1 MIKYPIIFIK
11 IITVNFPLF
20 VARRIRNTHETS
32 FSKTVTYV
40 GIGTIALGIC
50 IILVAFS
57 ILFGFKDAIIS
68 KITNF
73 SGDLR
78 ISQISG
84 NHSLSESPMQRN
96 VAWEKSIMN
105 HPYVDHLQSHVQ
117 IPGILVGDQG
127 LAGVVIK
134 GIGLDMPLA
143 QIKQNIIAGNG
154 QINQGQRIVLSAE
167 LAKQL
172 KVKLNES
179 VILYFL
185 SQPNRPRKVKIQGIY
200 ETGLEELDHLFVL
213 ADRAWVQKMNG
224 YTADSVGTYEV
235 FLKSNVDLNIAA
247 NRLTSTLPPTWKLET
262 KEELF
267 PALFDWMLMLDRN
280 IVIFITLL
288 LIVAC
293 FNLIATL
300 WVLIMER
307 IPMVGLLK
315 ALGSSA
321 AQIRSIFWWNGI
333 FILLRGLLLG
343 NLVAM
348 GFCWL
353 QATYHLIPLDPVNYY
368 MNAVPIHWDWLT
380 WVWVNVGT
388 CLLVSVIIYIPTHFI
403 NKIDPQTAI
412 NYKN

>member
-1 MIKYPIIFIK
+1 M
-11 IITVNFPLF
+11 NFPLF

-40 GIGTIALGIC
+40 GIGTIALGTC

-57 ILFGFKDAIIS
+57 ILFGFKNAIIQ

-96 VAWEKSIMN
+96 EAWEKTIRN
-105 HPYVDHLQSHVQ
+105 HPYVDHLQAHVQ
-117 IPGILVGDQG
+117 KPGILVGDKG

-134 GIGLDMPLA
+134 GIGNDMPLS
-143 QIKQNIIAGNG
+143 QINQNIILGSG
-154 QINQGQRIVLSAE
+154 HIKKSQSIILSKE
-167 LAKQL
+167 LAHQL
-172 KVKLNES
+172 KVSINQS

-185 SQPNRPRKVKIQGIY
+185 SQPNRPRKVQVQGIY
-200 ETGLEELDHLFVL
+200 ETGLEELDKLFVL

-224 YTADSVGTYEV
+224 YTADSLGTYEV
-235 FLKSNVDLNIAA
+235 YLKPNVNLNIAA
-247 NRLTSTLPPTWKLET
+247 NRLTSSLPPTWKLET

-267 PALFDWMLMLDRN
+267 PALFDWMMMLDRN
-280 IVIFITLL
+280 IIIFIVLL

-321 AQIRSIFWWNGI
+321 AQIRSIFWWNGF
-333 FILLRGLLLG
+333 FILLRGLVIG
-343 NLVAM
+343 NILAM

-353 QATYHLIPLDPVNYY
+353 QATYHLIPLDPLNYY
-368 MNAVPIHWDWLT
+368 MNSVPIFWDWLT
-380 WVWVNVGT
+380 WVWVNLGT
-388 CLLVSVIIYIPTHFI
+388 CGLVSIIIYIPTHFI
-403 NKIDPQTAI
+403 TKIDPQTAI

>member
-1 MIKYPIIFIK
+1 M
-11 IITVNFPLF
+11 NFPLF

-40 GIGTIALGIC
+40 GIGTIALGTC

-57 ILFGFKDAIIS
+57 ILFGFKNAIIQ

-84 NHSLSESPMQRN
+84 NHSLSETPMQRN
-96 VAWEKSIMN
+96 PTWEKTIRN
-105 HPYVDHLQSHVQ
+105 HPAVEHLQSHVQ
-117 IPGILVGDQG
+117 KPGILVGDQG

-134 GIGLDMPLA
+134 GIGTDMPVA
-143 QIKQNIIAGNG
+143 
-154 QINQGQRIVLSAE
+154 QINQNMIAGSGKITGGQQIILSKD
-167 LAKQL
+167 LANQL
-172 KVKLNES
+172 KVRVHES
-179 VILYFL
+179 LILYFL
-185 SQPNRPRKVKIQGIY
+185 SQPNRPRKVNVQGIY
-200 ETGLEELDHLFVL
+200 ETGLEELDKLFVL
-213 ADRAWVQKMNG
+213 ADRSWVQKMND
-224 YTADSVGTYEV
+224 YTVDSVGTYEIY
-235 FLKSNVDLNIAA
+235 LKPHVDLNSAA
-247 NRLTSTLPPTWKLET
+247 NQLTSSLPPTWKLET

-267 PALFDWMLMLDRN
+267 PALFDWMMMLDRN
-280 IVIFITLL
+280 IIIFISLL

-321 AQIRSIFWWNGI
+321 SQIRNIFWWNGI
-333 FILLRGLLLG
+333 FILLRGLVLG
-343 NLVAM
+343 NLLAI
-348 GFCWL
+348 GFCWF
-353 QATYHLIPLDPVNYY
+353 QATYQLIPLDPANYY
-368 MNAVPIHWDWLT
+368 MTAVPIHWDWLT
-380 WVWVNVGT
+380 WIWVNTGT
-388 CLLVSVIIYIPTHFI
+388 CLLVSIIIYIPTHFI